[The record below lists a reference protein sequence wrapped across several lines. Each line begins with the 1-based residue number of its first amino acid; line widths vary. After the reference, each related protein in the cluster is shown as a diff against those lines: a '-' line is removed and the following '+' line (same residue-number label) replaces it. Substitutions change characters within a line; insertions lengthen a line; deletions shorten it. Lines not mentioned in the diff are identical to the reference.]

1 MIGGRQASDSIRW
14 RAKVC
19 RRTGGSN
26 TGSASTSAISCRK
39 AC

>member
-26 TGSASTSAISCRK
+26 TGRHPPARYCR